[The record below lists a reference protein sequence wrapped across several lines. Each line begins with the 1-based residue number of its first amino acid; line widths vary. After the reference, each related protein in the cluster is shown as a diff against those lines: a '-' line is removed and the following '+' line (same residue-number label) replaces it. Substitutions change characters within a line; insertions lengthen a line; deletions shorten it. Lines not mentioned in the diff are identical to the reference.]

1 MGSLAPRGIPR
12 AEHSISEP
20 IGRLPH
26 CYDSRPPISPS
37 PCSAGVLGVVDENVG
52 YAPYLLREGRWG
64 GTIVL
69 WTDFPVGSTGTTPDM
84 FRRSAHS
91 AAISANLREIDGRL
105 RALER
110 HLQRVGSRTSTNAAV
125 AAEGIGEAVASALS
139 SMAERLRGGA
149 TSVGSEAAKIGND
162 ALRRL
167 SDEVENRPLVVLAV
181 AVGVGILVGL
191 SFQRHS

>member
-1 MGSLAPRGIPR
+1 
-12 AEHSISEP
+12 
-20 IGRLPH
+20 
-26 CYDSRPPISPS
+26 
-37 PCSAGVLGVVDENVG
+37 LGVVDENVG
-52 YAPYLLREGRWG
+52 YAPYGLREGRWG

-69 WTDFPVGSTGTTPDM
+69 WTGFPVGSTGTTPDM

-91 AAISANLREIDGRL
+91 PAISANLREIDGRL

-110 HLQRVGSRTSTNAAV
+110 HLQRVGTRTSTNAAL
-125 AAEGIGEAVASALS
+125 AAEGIGESVASALS